1 MKLVFGD
8 MVVVEGN
15 MIGVVVKC
23 WSRSTRGEEPT
34 YEVYVRMF
42 NRIKEY
48 KASEVERYQVRNKY
62 LSEEEI
68 EWQREAERNE

>member
-1 MKLVFGD
+1 
-8 MVVVEGN
+8 

-23 WSRSTRGEEPT
+23 WGRSARGKEPT

-62 LSEEEI
+62 LSKEEI
-68 EWQREAERNE
+68 EWQRDAERNE